1 MSSVCVI
8 LDKVRNKKQK
18 IHLNRFD
25 DHCLN
30 YFVKSYKT
38 SFQIL
43 LKLKL
48 TNYRKPKVIIQGL
61 CNLILMGNLPWGTM
75 ALEPSLGY
83 RFKHLKDLR
92 STFDITECNW

>member
-43 LKLKL
+43 LKLKP
-48 TNYRKPKVIIQGL
+48 Y
-61 CNLILMGNLPWGTM
+61 
-75 ALEPSLGY
+75 
-83 RFKHLKDLR
+83 
-92 STFDITECNW
+92 